1 MIKISLIFYILSV
14 LFFINGVVL
23 AVRGNVTVGLYIV
36 FGLSICCFIWAKFH
50 IQLWLLT
57 SSGILLWLRILV
69 ILGISVYL
77 VFMGLILSYSYTN
90 VDYKEDVIIVLGAG
104 VTNGKVSKVLQNRL
118 DACIDYYH
126 KNSDINIVVSGGLT
140 RLKDGTE
147 AEAMAQYLWDNG
159 IPKDVV
165 IPEDKSQSTLENYKF
180 TKQIL
185 ENKNINYDSI
195 VFVTNDFHIYRAK
208 KYAEYCGF
216 KNAHALS
223 TKTDLFT
230 FVPALTREVLGVIDM
245 WVFKLK

>member
-1 MIKISLIFYILSV
+1 MLT
-14 LFFINGVVL
+14 
-23 AVRGNVTVGLYIV
+23 VRGNVTVGLYIV
-36 FGLSICCFIWAKFH
+36 FGLSICCFIWARFH
-50 IQLWLLT
+50 IQLWQLT
-57 SSGILLWLRILV
+57 SHGILLWLRWLI
-69 ILGISVYL
+69 ITGISVYL
-77 VFMGLILSYSYTN
+77 VFMGLILSCSYTDI
-90 VDYKEDVIIVLGAG
+90 DYNEDIVIVLGAG

-118 DACIDYYH
+118 DACIDYYN
-126 KNSDINIVVSGGLT
+126 KNSDIYIAVSGGLT

-147 AEAMAQYLWDNG
+147 AEAMAEYLTSHG
-159 IPKDVV
+159 IPQS
-165 IPEDKSQSTLENYKF
+165 IIIMEEKSQSTLENYKF

-185 ENKNINYDSI
+185 NEKNIVHDSI

-245 WVFKLK
+245 WLFKLK